1 MLLVFFVDDGAG
13 SLEARPDLFTQIF
26 GYRTYLTILCVQF
39 LQLMEGTD
47 HVGHLVQ
54 SLCFLAELRL
64 GFKVLLEVIL
74 TCFTVEV
81 EQVIELL
88 YVELVVAPHL
98 IGFLWGHRLDVL
110 ELLLQFLELIIVFVG
125 FLRGGSHCL
134 DLLDDVELTL
144 QIGLLLSLLLLESFG
159 ALLLDDLHLCLESLF
174 VVIGQDLILL
184 RIATGFQIVFLPFLA
199 LGNVESIEGRLQML
213 HFFLIGLVLVAG
225 NLLDSFKH
233 LLLRGVDLVSRLFS
247 RTVAILIC
255 FGDLSR
261 LLLILLVL
269 AFGRLF
275 LVCRRF
281 FLLGLRRFCSRSL
294 SGSLCV
300 FYILVLCLHSILFA
314 FRGSLG
320 QVLILLQGVFLRVHH
335 YTVLSL

>member
-1 MLLVFFVDDGAG
+1 
-13 SLEARPDLFTQIF
+13 
-26 GYRTYLTILCVQF
+26 
-39 LQLMEGTD
+39 
-47 HVGHLVQ
+47 
-54 SLCFLAELRL
+54 
-64 GFKVLLEVIL
+64 
-74 TCFTVEV
+74 
-81 EQVIELL
+81 
-88 YVELVVAPHL
+88 
-98 IGFLWGHRLDVL
+98 
-110 ELLLQFLELIIVFVG
+110 
-125 FLRGGSHCL
+125 
-134 DLLDDVELTL
+134 
-144 QIGLLLSLLLLESFG
+144 
-159 ALLLDDLHLCLESLF
+159 
-174 VVIGQDLILL
+174 
-184 RIATGFQIVFLPFLA
+184 
-199 LGNVESIEGRLQML
+199 ML